1 MALPA
6 LGAAAKFIMANGT
19 RAATMKFG
27 KAAVDKAKD
36 QIKKRESA
44 VMEKA
49 DKANIGVK
57 KTPSPQ
63 SIRRGQDTQRDK
75 RVAKEEAKRTR
86 KPFEEEVPLK
96 FRKGGRSAVA
106 SAGKR
111 KRPVFGGQDSDAVIK
126 FDSRNPVT
134 ARKEEAAKK
143 TAAKKAAQAKTDAAV
158 AKRTAKQKAERDAMM
173 AKVKKDRPMPK
184 RPSAISLANAADPKA
199 KRPAKPQKAPTTSKV
214 AAPKA
219 KTKKD
224 PRFRFGEDYGPEKA
238 LRRNTITK
246 EGKTLANVT
255 KEQLRDSGMTLR
267 QYLNFMDR
275 EGKRPPKKAMRGGMM
290 KSKMKAKG
298 MKAGGKMKA
307 KGMKAGGKVK
317 AKGMNMGGRVSRGR
331 GSTTTPLGNQRAQ
344 RAMGTRFEKMG
355 GFSGAMD
362 RARQSMFKALKGK
375 GMKEGGKLPM
385 VEKDGKMVPFFAAD
399 GKGKMMG
406 GGMVP
411 KTKGYFKGGK
421 TMESGAIGRGD
432 YKGSLVGEFHA
443 GNLPRSRVGRALRI
457 SGQKNAPPTRTYSP
471 KTKRTGTAPRSR
483 RSPR

>member
-1 MALPA
+1 MPLPA

-44 VMEKA
+44 VMKKTDE
-49 DKANIGVK
+49 ANIGVK
-57 KTPSPQ
+57 KESSPQ
-63 SIRRGQDTQRDK
+63 SIRRGQDTKRNK

-96 FRKGGRSAVA
+96 FRRGGRSAVA

-111 KRPVFGGQDSDAVIK
+111 KRPIFGGQDSDAVIK
-126 FDSRNPVT
+126 FDRRNPVT

-184 RPSAISLANAADPKA
+184 RPSAISLANAADPRA
-199 KRPAKPQKAPTTSKV
+199 KRPAKPQTP
-214 AAPKA
+214 P
-219 KTKKD
+219 KTKIDMPPADSRGKVT
-224 PRFRFGEDYGPEKA
+224 GKGG
-238 LRRNTITK
+238 RNVGQGAFTR
-246 EGKTLANVT
+246 ANVT

-275 EGKRPPKKAMRGGMM
+275 EGKRPPKKAKGGGMM

-307 KGMKAGGKVK
+307 KGMKAGGKMK
-317 AKGMNMGGRVSRGR
+317 AKGMKAGGR
-331 GSTTTPLGNQRAQ
+331 
-344 RAMGTRFEKMG
+344 M
-355 GFSGAMD
+355 
-362 RARQSMFKALKGK
+362 KAK
-375 GMKEGGKLPM
+375 GMKAGGKMPM
-385 VEKDGKMVPFFAAD
+385 VKDPKTGKMVPEFAID

-406 GGMVP
+406 GGKVKSKGYKAGGKM
-411 KTKGYFKGGK
+411 KSKMSTKGGAKGGK
-421 TMESGAIGRGD
+421 RSSTPKVRGAGIAR
-432 YKGSLVGEFHA
+432 KGVRPA
-443 GNLPRSRVGRALRI
+443 KMR
-457 SGQKNAPPTRTYSP
+457 
-471 KTKRTGTAPRSR
+471 
-483 RSPR
+483 